1 MSGALQPPAS
11 PTDSLW
17 VRLARRGLAWSLPFC
32 LVACGGQGCQSCAT
46 PNTPKVTPETLLLP
60 EAAQVRLTQ
69 HGFDVVA
76 GQILS
81 ILKAILGTNA
91 SGLAVVDVAKVL
103 GGPLPPI
110 QGGLG
115 LFAGQGTVRDL
126 VLTLDLAGIQVA
138 LVEDSKPARVRITLD
153 HAQVGVQQGIVS
165 GKASF
170 AGLESDAACQL
181 ENGLDVGLP
190 SAHLATLS
198 AQLDLVLHVDAEG
211 KLQLHAEVVDPVL
224 HDVGFA
230 LAKDCA
236 LKECTDQAMGEPPC
250 LECDLCATGQLASG
264 ALAGMKQLLEPVL
277 GQLLQAAGNLLVE
290 AVLAD
295 KLNGQ
300 PLDLER
306 AVDLK
311 AMLEQASPLIGS
323 VLGPSN
329 PLMLRGRPSPAAF
342 SVVDLG
348 LQGKFDA
355 AVFAQAHPC
364 VPDAGQDT
372 TLAFGQLVQGA
383 APQIPQVMQ
392 QVGSDGQGKPQ
403 AVDLAVVLGRNALE
417 EATWAVTRSG
427 LLCLAVDSRTLHSAS
442 GGKLVLSTG
451 LADLVLPGLRRL
463 AGADAPLRI
472 QAAPSARPQD
482 APVVTLAQQSD
493 GSTQI
498 KAILHGIGLRIEA
511 LMRGR
516 WLTVAELKSD
526 AVVRLSVQVVAGR
539 LRLAVEDAQVQ
550 GLEVVGEPTFAHA
563 GLEVLAPAVAQAV
576 TAVLL
581 AKPLEFELDLQSMLT
596 QALSLPLTAQLI
608 AVEAGGDKQDW
619 LVMGLGLQAGAQG
632 AP

>member
-1 MSGALQPPAS
+1 
-11 PTDSLW
+11 
-17 VRLARRGLAWSLPFC
+17 
-32 LVACGGQGCQSCAT
+32 VACGGQGCQSCTT
-46 PNTPKVTPETLLLP
+46 PNTPKLTPETLLLP
-60 EAAQVRLTQ
+60 QAAQVRLTQ

-76 GQILS
+76 GQILV

-91 SGLAVVDVAKVL
+91 NGLAVIDVAKAL
-103 GGPLPPI
+103 GAPLPPI
-110 QGGLG
+110 HGGLG
-115 LFAGQGTVRDL
+115 LFAGQGAVRDL
-126 VLTLDLAGIQVA
+126 MLTLDLAGIQVA

-165 GKASF
+165 GKAGF

-190 SAHLATLS
+190 SAHLATMS
-198 AQLDLVLHVDAEG
+198 AQLDLVLDVDAEG
-211 KLQLHAEVVDPVL
+211 KLQLHAEIVNPVL
-224 HDVGFA
+224 HDLGFA

-277 GQLLQAAGNLLVE
+277 GQLLQAAGNLLIE
-290 AVLAD
+290 AMLAD

-300 PLDLER
+300 PLDLEQ
-306 AVDLK
+306 AVDLT
-311 AMLEQASPLIGS
+311 ATLGQASPLLGS
-323 VLGPSN
+323 VLGDAN
-329 PLMLRGRPSPAAF
+329 PLRLRGKPSPAAF

-348 LQGKFDA
+348 LEGRFDA

-364 VPDAGQDT
+364 VPDPGQDA

-392 QVGSDGQGKPQ
+392 QVAADGKGQPQ
-403 AVDLAVVLGRNALE
+403 PVDLAVVLGRNALE
-417 EATWAVTRSG
+417 EAAWAVTRSG
-427 LLCLAVDSRTLHSAS
+427 LLCLAVDSPTLHSAS

-482 APVVTLAQQSD
+482 APVVEMAQQTN

-498 KAILHGIGLRIEA
+498 NATLHGIGLRIEA
-511 LMRGR
+511 MMRGR
-516 WLTVAELKSD
+516 WLTVAEMTSD
-526 AVVRLSVQVVAGR
+526 VVVRLGVRVVAGR
-539 LRLAVEDAQVQ
+539 LRLTVEDALVQ

-581 AKPLEFELDLQSMLT
+581 AKPMEFELDLQSVLT
-596 QALSLPLTAQLI
+596 QALSLPLAAQLI

-619 LVMGLGLQAGAQG
+619 LVLGLGLQAGAQG